1 VQQVPIDVNH
11 LPESAQELADLKP
24 RERDLLALIREGL
37 ASREIAE
44 RLALNEATVY
54 LVIADRLNALQY
66 KPPAA
71 RCVDNGADGSRAG
84 GAEHPGRGFDGGAPE
99 LGEP

>member
-11 LPESAQELADLKP
+11 LPESAQELGDLTP
-24 RERDLLALIREGL
+24 RERELLALIREGL

-44 RLALNEATVY
+44 RLALKRG
-54 LVIADRLNALQY
+54 DRLPSDRRSARRAPVQ
-66 KPPAA
+66 AA
-71 RCVDNGADGSRAG
+71 RQRVASTTGAGSRAG